1 MSRLIDELIACRTS
15 LFHLSIPFTIISSR
29 GYNHHTVAEQTLDNT
44 FNTDDLADQ
53 EERDLGFGSVVSGQ
67 SRERLLNADGTFN
80 VRRTGLSFL
89 TSLNLYHALLSM
101 KWRTFLLLV
110 LLLYFVSNVVFGA
123 LYASFG
129 ASALVDTSA
138 EPMADLFVRG
148 FFFSVQTFATIGY
161 GTIHPIGIT
170 PNLLVTIESYYSL
183 IANALITG
191 VVFARFARPT
201 ARVIF
206 SKVAVIAPYRDKK
219 GLMFRL
225 VNGRN
230 NQLIEVEAKVMFAR
244 FVNEDGRTVRR
255 FDFLEL
261 ERRKV
266 TFFPLAWTVVHPIDE
281 KSPLYGLSDQDYLR
295 TDAEILILL
304 TATDETFAQVV
315 HTRSS
320 YKPHEIRCGH
330 KFVNIYNQVEDGDPI
345 SIDIRK
351 LSSIE
356 PAEKLG

>member
-1 MSRLIDELIACRTS
+1 M
-15 LFHLSIPFTIISSR
+15 
-29 GYNHHTVAEQTLDNT
+29 NTVTEQTLSNS
-44 FNTDDLADQ
+44 LAATELPADAD
-53 EERDLGFGSVVSGQ
+53 RDLGFGSVVAGQ

-80 VRRTGLSFL
+80 VQRTGSSFL
-89 TSLNLYHALLSM
+89 SSLNLYHALLSM
-101 KWRTFLLLV
+101 SWRVFLLLV
-110 LLLYFVSNVVFGA
+110 LLLYFLSNVVFGA

-129 ASALVDTSA
+129 AAALVDVSA
-138 EPMADLFVRG
+138 EPMANLFIRG

-161 GTIHPIGIT
+161 GTIHPVGIV

-201 ARVIF
+201 AKILF
-206 SKVAVIAPYRDKK
+206 SDVAVIAPYRGIQ

-225 VNGRN
+225 VNGRS
-230 NQLIEVEAKVMFAR
+230 NQLIEVEVKVLFAR
-244 FVNEDGRTVRR
+244 FVNENGRSVRR

-261 ERRKV
+261 ERNRV

-281 KSPLYGLSDQDYLR
+281 ASPLYGLSDQDYLA

-304 TATDETFAQVV
+304 TATDETFSQVV

-330 KFVNIYNQVEDGDPI
+330 KFTNIYNEVEEGRPI
-345 SIDIRK
+345 SINIRK
-351 LSSIE
+351 LSGIE
-356 PAEKLG
+356 PAEIS

>member
-1 MSRLIDELIACRTS
+1 
-15 LFHLSIPFTIISSR
+15 
-29 GYNHHTVAEQTLDNT
+29 VADQTLDNT
-44 FNTDDLADQ
+44 FEANNITGQA
-53 EERDLGFGSVVSGQ
+53 ERDLGFGSVVAGQ

-80 VRRTGLSFL
+80 VRRTGMPVL
-89 TSLNLYHALLSM
+89 TSLSLYHTLLTM

-110 LLLYFVSNVVFGA
+110 LLLYFLSNIAFGA
-123 LYASFG
+123 MYASFG
-129 ASALVDTSA
+129 SAALVDTSS
-138 EPMADLFVRG
+138 EPMMNLFIRG

-161 GTIHPIGIT
+161 GTIHPVGIV

-206 SKVAVIAPYRDKK
+206 SDVAVIAPYHDIE

-230 NQLIEVEAKVMFAR
+230 NQLIEVDIKVLFAR
-244 FVNEDGRTVRR
+244 FVNENGRTVRR

-261 ERRKV
+261 ERKNV
-266 TFFPLAWTVVHPIDE
+266 TFLPLALTVVHPILED
-281 KSPLYGLSDQDYLR
+281 SPLKGLTQADLIR
-295 TDAEILILL
+295 TDAELLILL

-330 KFVNIYNQVEDGDPI
+330 KFVSIYNEVEDGEPI

-351 LSSIE
+351 LSKIE
-356 PAEKLG
+356 PTF